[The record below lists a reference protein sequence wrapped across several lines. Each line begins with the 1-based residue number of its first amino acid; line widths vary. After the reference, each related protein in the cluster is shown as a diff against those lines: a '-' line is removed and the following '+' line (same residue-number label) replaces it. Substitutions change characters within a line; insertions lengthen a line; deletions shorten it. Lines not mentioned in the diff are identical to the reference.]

1 MSKNKD
7 EKPLTY
13 QQKIYGK
20 GMRDGRKAGFELGKK
35 TGEIIGHEKGRQEGM
50 KTVLDTIFNNQPK
63 KNSGCFITTATCQSR
78 NLPDDCHEL
87 TVLRHFRDNYMK
99 NNNEMNA
106 EIEEYY
112 EIAPIICQNIENEPN
127 SQEIYENIYEKWLKS
142 AVLAVDN
149 GENEQAHDIYKDM
162 VLSLKKE
169 FYK

>member
-1 MSKNKD
+1 MSKNKT

-20 GMRDGRKAGFELGKK
+20 GMCDGIKSGLNTGLKVGREQGRFEGRREVILEITKPYAKK
-35 TGEIIGHEKGRQEGM
+35 KH
-50 KTVLDTIFNNQPK
+50 
-63 KNSGCFITTATCQSR
+63 GCFITTATCQSR

-87 TVLRHFRDNYMK
+87 TALRTFRDTYMRSDS
-99 NNNEMNA
+99 EMNA
-106 EIEEYY
+106 EVEEYY
-112 EIAPIICQNIENEPN
+112 EIAPIICQSINKQPN
-127 SQEIYENIYEKWLKS
+127 SIEIYEQIYEKWLKS